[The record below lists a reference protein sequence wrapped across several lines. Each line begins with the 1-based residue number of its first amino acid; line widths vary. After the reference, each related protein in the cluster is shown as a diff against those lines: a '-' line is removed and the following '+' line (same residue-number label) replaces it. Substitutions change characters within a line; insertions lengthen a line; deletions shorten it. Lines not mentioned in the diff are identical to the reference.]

1 MVNVEKPIKG
11 TAGLLPGGQ
20 IRPSRPLKAIIF
32 DLDGT
37 LTPVGSVWQHIHERL
52 GTWEEG
58 GIVSLGAFLTG
69 RISYLEFAIR
79 DAALWKGVGRERLEE
94 IVSEIPLRKGAH
106 ETIEVLKQEGY
117 RLALLSSGLDVLAHK
132 VAARLGFEV
141 CVSNQLGFSNEVL
154 DGRVS
159 IYVTWDGKPRH
170 IPGICRLFGVEPS
183 ETAAI
188 GDSAGDAFLFPEVGF
203 GVAFNAGRE
212 VAAQADIAV
221 EDDDL
226 RALLPLFTPREA
238 RD

>member
-1 MVNVEKPIKG
+1 MPKG
-11 TAGLLPGGQ
+11 R
-20 IRPSRPLKAIIF
+20 IRPSRPLKAIVF

-58 GIVSLGAFLTG
+58 GLVSLGAFLTG

-79 DAALWKGVGRERLEE
+79 DAALWKGVRRERLEE
-94 IVSEIPLRKGAH
+94 IVNEIPLRRGAR
-106 ETIEVLKQEGY
+106 ETIGALRREGY
-117 RLALLSSGLDVLAHK
+117 RLALLSSGLDVLAHR
-132 VAARLGFEV
+132 VAEKLGFEV
-141 CVSNQLGFSNEVL
+141 CISNRLGFTNGVL

-188 GDSAGDAFLFPEVGF
+188 GDSAGDAFLFPEVGL
-203 GVAFNAGRE
+203 GVAFNADPK
-212 VAAQADIAV
+212 VAVQADIAV

-238 RD
+238 GD